1 MAEAAVVSSPRV
13 RAKRE
18 RRREEILH
26 AALRAF
32 RKGGYHRTTLDDIAR
47 RLGVRKTALYHYFP
61 DKEAILYACHRESL
75 AQLDRI
81 VAETRGLPTPRERL
95 RHVIRE
101 HVRVM
106 TDTLQ
111 GSPLAFEVTAF
122 SPGPRSEIIGAR
134 DRYEREVRR
143 ILETGMREG
152 AFRRVD
158 AKVAAFAAL
167 GAINWIARWYRPEGS
182 LQAEELGEQFA
193 ELFLGAL
200 SSDRPAARRASG
212 VRPAPASR
220 RGSPRRPTHPARGA
234 KAAARGRRRP

>member
-1 MAEAAVVSSPRV
+1 MAETSVITSPRV

-32 RKGGYHRTTLDDIAR
+32 RKGGYHHTTLDDIAH

-81 VAETRGLPTPRERL
+81 VAETRRLKTPHEQL

-122 SPGPRSEIIGAR
+122 SPGPRSEIIAAR

-143 ILETGMREG
+143 ILRAGMRVG
-152 AFRRVD
+152 AFRKAD

-200 SSDRPAARRASG
+200 ASE
-212 VRPAPASR
+212 RSTNPP
-220 RGSPRRPTHPARGA
+220 RGA